1 MQTAENNEPI
11 PLLCTLG
18 LITMETERFRFDK
31 LRVPLRAANSA
42 VRGDSEKLRPLFWN
56 IYVMKTVKV

>member
-1 MQTAENNEPI
+1 
-11 PLLCTLG
+11 
-18 LITMETERFRFDK
+18 METERFRFDK